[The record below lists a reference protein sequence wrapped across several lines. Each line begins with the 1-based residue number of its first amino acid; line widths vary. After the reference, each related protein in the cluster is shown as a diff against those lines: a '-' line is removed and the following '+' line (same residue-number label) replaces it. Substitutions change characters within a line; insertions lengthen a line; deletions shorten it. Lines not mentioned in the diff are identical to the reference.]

1 MNIRHF
7 EVFHAIM
14 QTGSVTAAAHMLNVT
29 QPAISN
35 VLRHAEQQ
43 LGFRLFER
51 IAGRLQPTPEAQSL
65 FPDVQEVFGRIDT
78 LNRFIDNI
86 RSGRSGRLAIAASPT
101 FVNAYLPAAL
111 ARLYAMA
118 PSAAITVN
126 TQPSA
131 RAIEEKV
138 ALREV
143 DIGILYKPVVDPAV
157 VQEEIAH
164 SSVICALPVGS
175 PLCALEEIGPEDLRD
190 VSVIGPSPLTQTG
203 SAIQEACIGAGHA
216 PPQVA
221 LEVNSLQAACLMVA
235 AGVGVGLVDV
245 ATMMQYPL
253 PDVVFRRFKPSVV
266 LVMCLIFPKDRPRSR
281 LATQL
286 ATELRQITA
295 SNDGSAA
302 ICRAARAAMSCRP

>member
-1 MNIRHF
+1 MNLRHL

-111 ARLYAMA
+111 ARLYEMA

-143 DIGILYKPVVDPAV
+143 DIGILYKPVADPAV

-164 SSVICALPVGS
+164 SVVICALPADS
-175 PLCALEEIGPEDLRD
+175 PLAGLDEIGPGDLQG
-190 VSVIGPSPLTQTG
+190 VSVVGPGPLTQTG
-203 SAIQEACIGAGHA
+203 SAIQEVCIAAGHA
-216 PPQVA
+216 PPQIA

-253 PDVVFRRFKPSVV
+253 PDVVFRRFRPRVD
-266 LVMCLIFPKDRPRSR
+266 LVMSLIFAKDRPRSR
-281 LATQL
+281 LAMQL
-286 ATELRQITA
+286 ARELRQVSTLY
-295 SNDGSAA
+295 DGSEA
-302 ICRAARAAMSCRP
+302 IRRSTSYEPDGA